1 MDAVFFDA
9 VVVGGGPAGA
19 TAACRLAQAGASV
32 ALVDDSHPREKPCG
46 GGVTARALALIGA
59 TVEATPRAVP
69 VEAASFTHAA
79 RSATVHLGAGGAM
92 RLAILS
98 REHFDRRLVSRAQ
111 QAGAHLHTRRAVSI
125 ERTRGSWTV
134 RTRGDLLRGGWIIG
148 ADGPSSLVRR
158 RLSAPFA
165 REDLSIASGYYVP
178 GVTSRRIDIAFTTDP
193 PGYLWNFP
201 RADHLAAGTC
211 AQADATTSAEMLAA
225 TSAWLDRHVP
235 SGERQRYSW
244 PIPSLREET
253 LAQQRPA
260 GDGWMLVGDAA
271 GLVDP
276 ITREGIYF
284 AMASGDAAAAAIT
297 GSADPSTHY
306 TRWLHD
312 TIYAELI
319 LAARLK
325 ARFYRPHFIA
335 LLISALQQS
344 ERIRGIMAD
353 LVSGDQPYH
362 SLRWR
367 LLRTL
372 EWRLM
377 AELFGL
383 RRRG

>member
-1 MDAVFFDA
+1 
-9 VVVGGGPAGA
+9 
-19 TAACRLAQAGASV
+19 
-32 ALVDDSHPREKPCG
+32 
-46 GGVTARALALIGA
+46 
-59 TVEATPRAVP
+59 
-69 VEAASFTHAA
+69 
-79 RSATVHLGAGGAM
+79 
-92 RLAILS
+92 
-98 REHFDRRLVSRAQ
+98 
-111 QAGAHLHTRRAVSI
+111 
-125 ERTRGSWTV
+125 
-134 RTRGDLLRGGWIIG
+134 
-148 ADGPSSLVRR
+148 
-158 RLSAPFA
+158 
-165 REDLSIASGYYVP
+165 
-178 GVTSRRIDIAFTTDP
+178 
-193 PGYLWNFP
+193 
-201 RADHLAAGTC
+201 
-211 AQADATTSAEMLAA
+211 
-225 TSAWLDRHVP
+225 
-235 SGERQRYSW
+235 
-244 PIPSLREET
+244 
-253 LAQQRPA
+253 
-260 GDGWMLVGDAA
+260 MLVGDAA